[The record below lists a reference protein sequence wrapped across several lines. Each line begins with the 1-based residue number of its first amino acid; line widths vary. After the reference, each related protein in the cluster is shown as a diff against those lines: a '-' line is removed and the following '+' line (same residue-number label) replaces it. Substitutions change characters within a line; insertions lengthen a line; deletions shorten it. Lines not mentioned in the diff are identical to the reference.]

1 MDVSS
6 HSESTSSVR
15 RGSSGEDSLRAF
27 VEEEERRRSAGSPP
41 PMAQLMEDL
50 MALPPE
56 VRAVGLDDFAVLSKL
71 GEGGFGKVV
80 LARKKCGGT
89 LHAIKAVRKEKLLK
103 AGAGAVQH
111 MLDENNILQTLRHP
125 FILTLQYAF
134 QDDGRLYLVT
144 NYVGGGDLQEL
155 IERERILSEA
165 MGRFYAAQLASA
177 FAYLHDHGV
186 VYRDLK
192 PENVLLGL
200 DGYVVLADFGLA
212 KTLVLGDA
220 NSPKANKAPLA
231 TKSLDSFPEKPPR
244 RPRTSIHKAETFC
257 GTPLYL
263 APEVVSRVP
272 YGRSVDWWA
281 LGCLLVEMLT
291 GKPPFVAADL
301 PELMDLIKEARPAFK
316 DCLGDAARDACAGLL
331 ARDPAD
337 RLGCGPGGFDE
348 LARHAFF
355 EAVDWAA
362 LEAKTLAAPF
372 LPDPA
377 TEMIGRTSGGSAK
390 AAVFAD
396 GFKAFNR
403 DALSVDARRPA
414 PGDEDRSPVAKRRVS
429 ELNDAAR
436 DGDVDALRGL
446 VLGGAPVTLC
456 DYDRRTPLHVA
467 ASSGHA
473 DAVAFL
479 LDRGAAPG
487 ARTAGAARPRRRAA
501 RGPRRRRAAAPPA
514 GGVEDPAARLFAA
527 ARDGDVARVEELLR
541 SASSDDLRL
550 SSGARE
556 QPLHAAAARGHEA
569 VVRTL
574 LDFGADVNGEADDG
588 ATPLARAVL
597 GARAAV
603 ARLLAGRGGRVGPRD
618 DRVPGVLLRAAREGD
633 GGVVKGLLD
642 VGCDPN
648 CADHDRRTPLH
659 VAAAEGHAAVVDVD
673 VLLLFGADV
682 ARVDRFGQMPLDD
695 ATRERRDEVCARLR
709 RAGARTGD
717 ATPPLELLDAA
728 RAGDVPRLEALLR
741 DHDANAAGY
750 DDRTPLHLAAAEGH
764 ADAVALL
771 LDRGAAVDASDRW
784 RGTPL
789 RDAEQGGH
797 GAVAALL
804 LARGAS
810 PTPPAATPKRSL
822 SGSFS
827 SSSSSPRRSLP
838 KTPSFQLLKQKMGM
852 AEKEPRVV
860 PSPPGSPAL
869 ASSPKGAEN
878 HAKPLDRSREGS
890 CAIS

>member
-56 VRAVGLDDFAVLSKL
+56 VKVVGLDDFAVLSKL

-80 LARKKCGGT
+80 LAKKCGGT

-125 FILTLQYAF
+125 FILT
-134 QDDGRLYLVT
+134 
-144 NYVGGGDLQEL
+144 L

-348 LARHAFF
+348 LARHVLRSRRLGRARG
-355 EAVDWAA
+355 EDAGGA
-362 LEAKTLAAPF
+362 LPPGPGDGDDRA
-372 LPDPA
+372 DV
-377 TEMIGRTSGGSAK
+377 GRVRESGGLRRRVQGLQPLRASVG
-390 AAVFAD
+390 AAA
-396 GFKAFNR
+396 GAG
-403 DALSVDARRPA
+403 RRGP
-414 PGDEDRSPVAKRRVS
+414 EPVAKRRVS

-436 DGDVDALRGL
+436 DGDVDAPRGL

-456 DYDRRTPLHVA
+456 DYDRRTPPT
-467 ASSGHA
+467 S
-473 DAVAFL
+473 
-479 LDRGAAPG
+479 
-487 ARTAGAARPRRRAA
+487 PRRRATRRRGVLIGPG
-501 RGPRRRRAAAPPA
+501 RGPGRPDRWGGTPLDDAQREATPVARLLLSTS

-527 ARDGDVARVEELLR
+527 ARDGDVARV
-541 SASSDDLRL
+541 
-550 SSGARE
+550 
-556 QPLHAAAARGHEA
+556 
-569 VVRTL
+569 
-574 LDFGADVNGEADDG
+574 
-588 ATPLARAVL
+588 
-597 GARAAV
+597 
-603 ARLLAGRGGRVGPRD
+603 
-618 DRVPGVLLRAAREGD
+618 
-633 GGVVKGLLD
+633 
-642 VGCDPN
+642 
-648 CADHDRRTPLH
+648 
-659 VAAAEGHAAVVDVD
+659 D

-682 ARVDRFGQMPLDD
+682 ARVDRFGQMPWTTPRGSG
-695 ATRERRDEVCARLR
+695 ATRSALVR
-709 RAGARTGD
+709 RAARAAT
-717 ATPPLELLDAA
+717 TPPLELLDA

-771 LDRGAAVDASDRW
+771 LDRGAAVDAADRLKSVQLGSMASLSSSKRASKTAPPPEPSDDADVALSEARAFA
-784 RGTPL
+784 RQVKANIALRREEAELVRSERLPDATPEML
-789 RDAEQGGH
+789 REKRRADRRRANGRCARTRTLSAEALGHVSPALGDAKGMASFLRRAKAVQQKRAAEAVADPGGH
-797 GAVAALL
+797 GGTT
-804 LARGAS
+804 RGDLWTKHATPVVVDPRAWKGGGSRVVEHPAS
-810 PTPPAATPKRSL
+810 PGAVDGAKSLEQSKHADEDFDFFALHNEVMERVRANLRPLEDLPPNRHMVNAAKVLNGERLEGEDDARRGRPPAAKAA
-822 SGSFS
+822 
-827 SSSSSPRRSLP
+827 SPR
-838 KTPSFQLLKQKMGM
+838 K
-852 AEKEPRVV
+852 
-860 PSPPGSPAL
+860 
-869 ASSPKGAEN
+869 
-878 HAKPLDRSREGS
+878 SR
-890 CAIS
+890 

>member
-56 VRAVGLDDFAVLSKL
+56 VKVVGLDDFAVLSKL

-103 AGAGAVQH
+103 AGACAVQH

-487 ARTAGAARPRRRAA
+487 PDRGAARPSTTRGARATTPS
-501 RGPRRRRAAAPPA
+501 RGCSSAS

-527 ARDGDVARVEELLR
+527 ARDGDVAR
-541 SASSDDLRL
+541 
-550 SSGARE
+550 
-556 QPLHAAAARGHEA
+556 
-569 VVRTL
+569 
-574 LDFGADVNGEADDG
+574 
-588 ATPLARAVL
+588 
-597 GARAAV
+597 
-603 ARLLAGRGGRVGPRD
+603 
-618 DRVPGVLLRAAREGD
+618 
-633 GGVVKGLLD
+633 
-642 VGCDPN
+642 
-648 CADHDRRTPLH
+648 
-659 VAAAEGHAAVVDVD
+659 VD

-695 ATRERRDEVCARLR
+695 ATRERRDEVCARGS
-709 RAGARTGD
+709 GARRS
-717 ATPPLELLDAA
+717 AAAPPLELLGAGA
-728 RAGDVPRLEALLR
+728 RATRAPDAERPPRRFGHVSPALGDAKGMASFLR
-741 DHDANAAGY
+741 RAKAVQQK
-750 DDRTPLHLAAAEGH
+750 RAAE
-764 ADAVALL
+764 AVA
-771 LDRGAAVDASDRW
+771 D
-784 RGTPL
+784 P
-789 RDAEQGGH
+789 GGH
-797 GAVAALL
+797 GGTTRGDLCTQE
-804 LARGAS
+804 ARGARRRLCGNQICN
-810 PTPPAATPKRSL
+810 PTS
-822 SGSFS
+822 
-827 SSSSSPRRSLP
+827 
-838 KTPSFQLLKQKMGM
+838 M
-852 AEKEPRVV
+852 
-860 PSPPGSPAL
+860 
-869 ASSPKGAEN
+869 
-878 HAKPLDRSREGS
+878 
-890 CAIS
+890 CA